1 MCNNLVTTKQA
12 HVEGLAFETGIIT
25 QLRRS
30 ENWQTQHRESEFE

>member
-25 QLRRS
+25 QLPGALRTAGKHS
-30 ENWQTQHRESEFE
+30 IENE